1 MANSSTIGIDH
12 FARSFQLS
20 DRTLINFLIYDTCGQ
35 EKYNSINETYY
46 KKADAILLVYDIS
59 SKKSFIKLKEY
70 FIPKIKDFCQNN
82 ITTILL
88 GNKTDLEEIRQV
100 TSEEGID
107 LAKQEQYIFL
117 ESSCIRNI
125 NVANAF
131 EVLVETW
138 NFKNYKSRNS
148 NYNSL
153 IQKDLLRYDNKA
165 NADSNPSYS
174 FNRKDNPRINPF
186 YLNKKKHKNPK
197 KLNFC

>member
-12 FARSFQLS
+12 FAKSFQLS
-20 DRTLINFLIYDTCGQ
+20 DGSLINCFIYDTCGQ
-35 EKYNSINETYY
+35 EKYNSINERYY
-46 KKADAILLVYDIS
+46 RKADAILLVYDIS

-70 FIPKIKDFCQNN
+70 FIPKIKEFCQNN
-82 ITTILL
+82 IPIILL

-148 NYNSL
+148 NYNSR

-174 FNRKDNPRINPF
+174 FNRRDNPRINPF